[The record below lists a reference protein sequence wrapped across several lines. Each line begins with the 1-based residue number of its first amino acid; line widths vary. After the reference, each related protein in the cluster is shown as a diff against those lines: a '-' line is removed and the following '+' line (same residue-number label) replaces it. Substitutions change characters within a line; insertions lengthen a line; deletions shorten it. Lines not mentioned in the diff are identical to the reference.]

1 MSTNFFWFATRG
13 AGIASLI
20 MLTGVVALGI
30 LTAVR
35 WQRPGWPRFLSAQLH
50 ESVSL
55 LTLVF
60 LAVHVV
66 IAVWDPYTSL
76 GWAAALVPFSSPY
89 RQFWLG
95 LGGVALYLIGAVIV
109 TSLLR
114 PRFGARAWRAVH
126 WLTYAAWPLAL
137 VHGIGTGTDTGASW
151 MWLVDGACLV
161 IVAAAVMWRLQT
173 ADTDLATREAAL
185 PRHASRRTAP

>member
-1 MSTNFFWFATRG
+1 MSTNFFWYATRG
-13 AGIASLI
+13 AGIASLL

-35 WQRPGWPRFLSAQLH
+35 WQRRGWPRFLSAQLH

-60 LAVHVV
+60 LAVHVL

-95 LGGVALYLIGAVIV
+95 LGGVALYLMAAIIV

-114 PRFGARAWRAVH
+114 ARLGARAWRAVH

-137 VHGIGTGTDTGASW
+137 VHGIGTGSDTGATW
-151 MWLVDGACLV
+151 MWVVNGGCLL
-161 IVAAAVMWRLQT
+161 IVAAAVLWRLQS
-173 ADTDLATREAAL
+173 ADADLASREAAL
-185 PRHASRRTAP
+185 PRRMPGRAE

>member
-1 MSTNFFWFATRG
+1 MSTNFFWYATRG
-13 AGIASLI
+13 AGIASLL

-35 WQRPGWPRFLSAQLH
+35 WQRRGWPRFLSAQLH

-60 LAVHVV
+60 LAVHVL

-95 LGGVALYLIGAVIV
+95 LGGVALYLMAAIIV

-114 PRFGARAWRAVH
+114 ARLGARAWRAVH

-137 VHGIGTGTDTGASW
+137 VHGIGTGSDTGATW
-151 MWLVDGACLV
+151 MWVVNGGCLL
-161 IVAAAVMWRLQT
+161 IVAAAVLWRLQS
-173 ADTDLATREAAL
+173 ADADLASREAAL
-185 PRHASRRTAP
+185 PRRIPGRAE